1 MTGRRKE
8 KKERQQRICKW
19 KTQHCRET
27 ERRERAEEK
36 VINGYLED

>member
-19 KTQHCRET
+19 KIQHWRET
-27 ERRERAEEK
+27 KRGESAGEK
-36 VINGYLED
+36 VIKGYLED